1 MPAVFLRASL
11 VVLLALGSL
20 GTAMAGTS
28 TGTLGVRVIVQPNCT
43 VSSATLDFGTYVSGQ
58 AAALNGFTNIAY
70 SNCPAGT
77 LRFELDNGLNGTSTV
92 RKMSNGSGGLLTY
105 GLYKDSA
112 RTQNFGQGGSAKTT
126 TLTATGS
133 GSVSLYGA
141 IPATQAVAE
150 GTYTDTVQITLTF

>member
-1 MPAVFLRASL
+1 MPPAFLRAGL
-11 VVLLALGSL
+11 AGLLAMSSL

-58 AAALNGFTNIAY
+58 AAALNGFTSIAY

-77 LRFELDNGLNGTSTV
+77 LKFELDNGLNSAAAV

-112 RTQNFGQGGSAKTT
+112 RTQNFAQAGNAKNV

-133 GSVSLYGA
+133 GTVSVYGG

>member
-11 VVLLALGSL
+11 VVLLALGPL

-43 VSSATLDFGTYVSGQ
+43 VSSATLDFGTYISGQ

-77 LRFELDNGLNGTSTV
+77 LKFELDNGLNGTSTV

-112 RTQNFGQGGSAKTT
+112 RTQNFGQGGSAKST

-133 GSVSLYGA
+133 GNVSLYGS

>member
-28 TGTLGVRVIVQPNCT
+28 TGTLGVRVVVQPNCT
-43 VSSATLDFGTYVSGQ
+43 VSSATLDFGTYVSSQ

-77 LRFELDNGLNGTSTV
+77 LRFELDNGLNGTSTI

-112 RTQNFGQGGSAKTT
+112 RTQNFGQGGSAKST

-133 GSVSLYGA
+133 GSVSLYGM